1 VNARVVALVSLFTA
15 LGIAVRLAKHA
26 LVGTL
31 QFLNAPLLAAM
42 VAGYTAGPLAGMLT
56 GILSFALSDLL
67 LGLGPWTVVDSLL
80 AGAIGGAWGLL
91 RAKHRATLIFVL
103 AFISEF
109 MYDVL
114 SSYFLL
120 LMFVRDPVTALIYSL
135 LGLYLPVMGG
145 YMIGVGPLTEAV
157 TAGLTAA
164 LISRVDRLGIRG

>member
-1 VNARVVALVSLFTA
+1 VNAKTVALVSLFTA
-15 LGIAVRLAKHA
+15 LGVAVRLVKHV
-26 LVGTL
+26 LIGTL
-31 QFLNAPLLAAM
+31 QLLNAPLLAAM
-42 VAGYTAGPLAGMLT
+42 VAGYTGGPAAGVLT
-56 GILSFALSDLL
+56 GIFSFALSDLL

-80 AGAIGGAWGLL
+80 AGAIGGAWGML
-91 RAKHRATLIFVL
+91 RAKYRATVVFVL

-109 MYDVL
+109 AYDVL

-120 LMFVRDPVTALIYSL
+120 LLFVHDPVAALVYSL

-164 LISRVDRLGIRG
+164 LISRVDKLGLRE